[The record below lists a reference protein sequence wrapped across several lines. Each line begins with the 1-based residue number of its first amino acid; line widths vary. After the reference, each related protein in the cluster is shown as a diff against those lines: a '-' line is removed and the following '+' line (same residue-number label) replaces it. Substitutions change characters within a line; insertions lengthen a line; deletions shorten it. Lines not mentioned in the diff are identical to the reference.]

1 MDGVLPSWTQSHKN
15 GRGAP
20 DYRRDRIDDEF
31 RWIRAALYLACTPAM
46 FGFTSILVWPGC
58 MLVLTAF
65 LYVLVSLKY
74 RAGGGVPSYSQV
86 PQAGE
91 DEGPSFGTFTL

>member
-1 MDGVLPSWTQSHKN
+1 
-15 GRGAP
+15 
-20 DYRRDRIDDEF
+20 
-31 RWIRAALYLACTPAM
+31 
-46 FGFTSILVWPGC
+46 

-74 RAGGGVPSYSQV
+74 RAGGSVPSYSQV